1 MSTFPVKST
10 SKPPNMYFSNFMSTI
25 CQQFVILW
33 SFKQENEEAEEA
45 EMPYKTRK
53 VVHCTTS

>member
-1 MSTFPVKST
+1 
-10 SKPPNMYFSNFMSTI
+10 MSTI

-33 SFKQENEEAEEA
+33 SFKQENEEAEAA